1 MNLKDYQYFKK
12 LSELKNF
19 SDTAAFFGVSQPTIT
34 YSLKR
39 LEDSC
44 GLSLVKRKSYANSL
58 SLTYAGEQLLLHID
72 RILQENDLIN
82 VDMERIKRE
91 KIVMG
96 WPPIITSYVIPK
108 VFDELRKEKLLVAIE
123 PVSDGSKDLL
133 AKLINGEIDLS
144 LLGTTVLPQ
153 ENHLDYQLLKEHHF
167 KFIASTEKDISYI
180 HSIEDLFEEDFI
192 SLNEK
197 SVHSQVLQRL
207 TEHYNVVPKTMFQTD
222 DYKLALNLVRANKG
236 ISFIT
241 ETAIQDVPGLQVID
255 IPDIQLPSFYILFV
269 YRHNMIGNETLGKLM
284 HIFKGIYKK

>member
-12 LSELKNF
+12 LSELNNF

-58 SLTYAGEQLLLHID
+58 SLTYAGEQLLLHIN
-72 RILQENDLIN
+72 RIMQENDLIN

-123 PVSDGSKDLL
+123 PVADGSKDLL

-167 KFIASTEKDISYI
+167 KFIASTEKDISHI
-180 HSIEDLFEEDFI
+180 HSIEELFEEDFI

-222 DYKLALNLVRANKG
+222 DYKLVLNLVRANKG

>member
-58 SLTYAGEQLLLHID
+58 SLTYAGEQLLLHIN

-96 WPPIITSYVIPK
+96 WPPIITGYVIPK

-123 PVSDGSKDLL
+123 PVADGSKDLL
-133 AKLINGEIDLS
+133 AKLTNGEIDLS

-167 KFIASTEKDISYI
+167 KFIASTEKDISHI
-180 HSIEDLFEEDFI
+180 HSIEELFEEDFI

-222 DYKLALNLVRANKG
+222 DYKLVLNLVRANKG